1 MLNKLYKSCL
11 SEVATKNNISDV
23 TQICSLDPYLT
34 DYQDAA
40 GIYYT
45 DDNDR
50 ALGES
55 FLALLCQRVLGR
67 WSQRKRGKSVCE
79 CDPLDTLFRE
89 YACNNFLDDYI
100 SKIVLAID
108 VEDTNSVI
116 AVLEDAQQ
124 RARIVK
130 YWAAAPCLLG
140 EDGGGLQMQTRLQ
153 LQQHIG
159 EQLQVLDDKMRQE
172 YEMLENDGYFLWY
185 YERLH
190 RQALQSPLLTDVFW
204 LKYIYHNMPP
214 FAFEQYGIKCRMYS
228 SFFGDSNR
236 CFQCTHITKVK
247 CKDEDPWYA
256 CGLDGK
262 YYAGKLHMS
271 SKKKEWNPW
280 ALAVRICSA
289 RIGVCA
295 NKKEESQMAP
305 WYTLKMKG
313 QPEIP
318 FTPPRCNATQPITL
332 YASNGEDNN
341 IPSFYDDTLV
351 VEYPIEITR
360 PK

>member
-1 MLNKLYKSCL
+1 MI
-11 SEVATKNNISDV
+11 IS
-23 TQICSLDPYLT
+23 
-34 DYQDAA
+34 A
-40 GIYYT
+40 
-45 DDNDR
+45 
-50 ALGES
+50 
-55 FLALLCQRVLGR
+55 
-67 WSQRKRGKSVCE
+67 
-79 CDPLDTLFRE
+79 
-89 YACNNFLDDYI
+89 
-100 SKIVLAID
+100 KIVLAID

-140 EDGGGLQMQTRLQ
+140 EDGGGLQMQTRSQ

-236 CFQCTHITKVK
+236 CFQCTHAIKVK
-247 CKDEDPWYA
+247 CKDEDPWYV

-271 SKKKEWNPW
+271 SKKKNGTRGLLQS
-280 ALAVRICSA
+280 ASAAHGLAYAPTR
-289 RIGVCA
+289 
-295 NKKEESQMAP
+295 KKN
-305 WYTLKMKG
+305 LKWHPAYIKN
-313 QPEIP
+313 E
-318 FTPPRCNATQPITL
+318 RAT
-332 YASNGEDNN
+332 
-341 IPSFYDDTLV
+341 
-351 VEYPIEITR
+351 
-360 PK
+360 